1 MTETSLL
8 GLVIQVLAGIS
19 LAASC
24 GLRAFL
30 PPFVVGL
37 AVRLGAVEVVLGRP
51 LELNPAF
58 AWLTST
64 PALVVFGIA
73 VVAEVVAD
81 KVPVVD
87 HALDVVQTIV
97 RPLAGMLVVAANL
110 RDLDP
115 LPAAVI
121 GLVVGGS
128 IAGGVHLV
136 KAKIR
141 LLSTLGTG
149 GIASPVL
156 SGLEDLMS
164 LVGSV
169 LAVLAAVLA
178 VVVIGT
184 GLWLTWRAV
193 AAFLRRAAR
202 IADDLP
208 PGE

>member
-8 GLVIQVLAGIS
+8 GLVVQVLAGVS

-37 AVRLGAVEVVLGRP
+37 AVRLGATEVLLGRP

-58 AWLTST
+58 AWLSST
-64 PALVVFGIA
+64 PALVVFGVA
-73 VVAEVVAD
+73 VVVELVAD

-87 HALDVVQTIV
+87 HALDVVQTLV
-97 RPLAGMLVVAANL
+97 RPLAGMLVVAASL
-110 RDLDP
+110 RDLPP

-121 GLVVGGS
+121 GLILGGS

-149 GIASPVL
+149 GAASPVL
-156 SGLEDLMS
+156 SGIEDLLS

-178 VVVIGT
+178 ALVIGT

-193 AAFLRRAAR
+193 AAFRRRVTR
-202 IADDLP
+202 IAEDLP
-208 PGE
+208 PET